1 MFSFNKKFISRSNKG
16 YVFIESKLYHLS
28 ELGNFLV
35 GFNGA
40 ATRHTLNEIKQMGLD
55 VEIIIKGRSILEAK
69 INEKEDQIF
78 YEAGF
83 KCFNEIL
90 ENGEV
95 SGYIIYKSMIKQLLW
110 SRKNLQ
116 KDNYVYN
123 VIGE

>member
-1 MFSFNKKFISRSNKG
+1 MFSFNKKFISRSNKW

-28 ELGNFLV
+28 ELWNFLV
-35 GFNGA
+35 WFNWA
-40 ATRHTLNEIKQMGLD
+40 ATRHTLNEIKQMWLD
-55 VEIIIKGRSILEAK
+55 VEIIIKWRSILEAK

-78 YEAGF
+78 YEAWF

-90 ENGEV
+90 ENWEV
-95 SGYIIYKSMIKQLLW
+95 SWYIIYKSMIKQLLW

-123 VIGE
+123 VIWE